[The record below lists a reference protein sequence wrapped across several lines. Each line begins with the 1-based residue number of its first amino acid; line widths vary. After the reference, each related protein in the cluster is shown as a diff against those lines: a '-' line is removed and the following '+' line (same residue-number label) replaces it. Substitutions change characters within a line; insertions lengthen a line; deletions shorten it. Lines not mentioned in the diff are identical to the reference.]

1 MNLPTPSLP
10 EPLAEAGVGFLS
22 SLDFPHDGSDLPL
35 PRRGVLSGK
44 SPRTSRRW
52 RLYFVRFQPL
62 CAGKYAPSFDTPR
75 LTIGGAFGFPWD
87 PCSAPY
93 MSADGCL
100 YGSQRQRSYKRSG
113 TGVAVMRFSPLIH
126 GVGGYRAAM
135 TGGTWPIDGL
145 AGSGSGQ
152 RRVPVRTRMHG
163 ADFRLAFAQA
173 QCYSGGEV
181 R

>member
-52 RLYFVRFQPL
+52 RLYFVRSNRFVPKRMLRLSTLQP
-62 CAGKYAPSFDTPR
+62 F
-75 LTIGGAFGFPWD
+75 TIRGAFGFPWD

-100 YGSQRQRSYKRSG
+100 YGSGRQRSYKRSG
-113 TGVAVMRFSPLIH
+113 AGVAVMRFSPLVH
-126 GVGGYRAAM
+126 GIGGYRATM
-135 TGGTWPIDGL
+135 TGGAWSIDGL
-145 AGSGSGQ
+145 AGSGSGTTS
-152 RRVPVRTRMHG
+152 RSSENANAWR
-163 ADFRLAFAQA
+163 
-173 QCYSGGEV
+173 
-181 R
+181 